1 MSQSDLRAIVAGTGF
16 GCRVQVPA
24 LRAAGF
30 DVVGLVGT
38 DLDRTSERAAANG
51 VVDAFIDLDEA
62 ITRTGASVVTIASPP
77 RDHASLTLAAIA
89 RGCNVICEK
98 PFAKDAAEARAML
111 GAAERASIVHMVGH
125 EFRWLPER
133 AMLARLLAEGAIGEA
148 RLATFT
154 SLTPY
159 LIDPN
164 IEMPYWWFDEGAG
177 GGWLG
182 AAGSHGIDWIRSL
195 FGEFESLSASLQS
208 LRSGHEG
215 ADDTFLFRFHL
226 ASGLDGVVQDSAAA
240 WGPPLDILRIVGSK
254 GALWLEGNEVWIADA
269 AGRRTVP
276 VAEDLM
282 LPTPPAPSADARQ
295 QTPKWK
301 MLTQIE
307 VPPYIRLCEAFR
319 AEIEGRAPPREPA
332 IPTFRDG
339 LASIEALDAIRASA
353 ASGGDLVRLGS

>member
-1 MSQSDLRAIVAGTGF
+1 MSQSDLRAIVVGTGF

-30 DVVGLVGT
+30 EVVGLVGT

-51 VVDAFIDLDEA
+51 VAEAFIDLDEA
-62 ITRTGASVVTIASPP
+62 ITQTAANAVTVASPP
-77 RDHASLTLAAIA
+77 HEHSRLTLAAIA
-89 RGCNVICEK
+89 RGCHVICEK

-111 GAAERASIVHMVGH
+111 DAAERAGIVHMVGH
-125 EFRWLPER
+125 EFRWMPER

-154 SLTPY
+154 SFTPY
-159 LIDPN
+159 LVDPN
-164 IEMPYWWFDEGAG
+164 IEMPDWWFDEEAG

-195 FGEFESLSASLQS
+195 FGDFESLSASLHS
-208 LRSGHEG
+208 LRPGNEG
-215 ADDTFLFRFHL
+215 AEDTFLYRFHL
-226 ASGLDGVVQDSAAA
+226 ASGVEGAVQDSAAA
-240 WGPPLDILRIVGSK
+240 WGPPLDIVRIIGSK
-254 GALWLEGNEVWIADA
+254 GALWLEGKDVWMADA
-269 AGRRTVP
+269 DGKRTVP

-282 LPTPPAPSADARQ
+282 LPTPPAPSDDPRQ

-319 AEIEGRAPPREPA
+319 ARIEGRSPPREPA

-339 LASIEALDAIRASA
+339 LASIEVLDAIRASA
-353 ASGGDLVRLGS
+353 ASGGDLVRLGG

>member
-1 MSQSDLRAIVAGTGF
+1 MSQSDLRAIVVGTGF

-30 DVVGLVGT
+30 EVVGLVGT
-38 DLDRTSERAAANG
+38 DPDRTSERAAANG

-164 IEMPYWWFDEGAG
+164 IEMPHWWFDEGAG

-182 AAGSHGIDWIRSL
+182 AAVSHGIDWIR
-195 FGEFESLSASLQS
+195 
-208 LRSGHEG
+208 
-215 ADDTFLFRFHL
+215 
-226 ASGLDGVVQDSAAA
+226 
-240 WGPPLDILRIVGSK
+240 
-254 GALWLEGNEVWIADA
+254 
-269 AGRRTVP
+269 
-276 VAEDLM
+276 
-282 LPTPPAPSADARQ
+282 
-295 QTPKWK
+295 
-301 MLTQIE
+301 
-307 VPPYIRLCEAFR
+307 
-319 AEIEGRAPPREPA
+319 
-332 IPTFRDG
+332 
-339 LASIEALDAIRASA
+339 
-353 ASGGDLVRLGS
+353 